1 VLFRPGEGPEVPH
14 YTPQGMAPGVNAW
27 VADAALY
34 MRDDFGG
41 VLLWEVYILGEKGSI
56 WVVEGTG
63 DGGLGGGRGGFGCE
77 LRARTHHT
85 RYLNV

>member
-1 VLFRPGEGPEVPH
+1 
-14 YTPQGMAPGVNAW
+14 
-27 VADAALY
+27 
-34 MRDDFGG
+34 
-41 VLLWEVYILGEKGSI
+41 
-56 WVVEGTG
+56 VEGTG